1 MKIGILLSDSIFHVQ
16 MCSFDLSGKNHSVE
30 NLEAL
35 TEISST
41 SHGYFCTQLNL
52 ALRLDV
58 LLLCNDFLSLV
69 RNM

>member
-41 SHGYFCTQLNL
+41 SQGIS
-52 ALRLDV
+52 V
-58 LLLCNDFLSLV
+58 PS
-69 RNM
+69 